1 MKKRFVRQTVNMRMA
16 VGLRGSCFVLYC
28 GERSLV
34 DSTSS
39 SSSSSSFHIV
49 KVAHIFREIVWL
61 LCAPEQSDDDDVES
75 DSEVPAAAEETE
87 AALKATVANYDN
99 AFRQSLKV
107 RSNYSV

>member
-1 MKKRFVRQTVNMRMA
+1 M
-16 VGLRGSCFVLYC
+16 GLRGSCFVLYC

-39 SSSSSSFHIV
+39 SSSSSSYSSSFSSCVPLHNV
-49 KVAHIFREIVWL
+49 KGAHIFREIVWL